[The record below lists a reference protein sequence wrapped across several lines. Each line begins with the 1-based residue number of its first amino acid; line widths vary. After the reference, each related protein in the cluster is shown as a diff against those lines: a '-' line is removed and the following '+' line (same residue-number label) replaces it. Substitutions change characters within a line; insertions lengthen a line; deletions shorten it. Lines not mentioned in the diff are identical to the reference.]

1 MLFILV
7 LTRTLPKLSLPY
19 HIMLEKT
26 LKEIHDQHFS
36 PLDLIPHEDLREKLI
51 SLVLEGVPG
60 NIGGEVANY
69 LRHLDAS
76 ISQEDIKDAKVV
88 IFGGG
93 TGLSNIV
100 GGSSKS
106 KEWLENP
113 FYGIK
118 SVFSYST
125 SVVCI
130 TDDGGSTGELQKDLP
145 LIALGDIRHVLV
157 SSLQEDHIQ
166 ARYKLHRKDIVPFV
180 ANIAHLFNFR
190 ICVETDSIYNL
201 RELESFKNLP
211 YPLREYLYDLYI
223 LLQENESLRPSL
235 KREHCLGNLF
245 LAAAIYDVKTRL
257 NIPFHEAIE
266 RGLLDVS
273 KMIGVPQGAVYPVS
287 STPAQL
293 RALYTNGVESLGEH
307 KIGNSSRGF
316 PVGRI
321 EIDFSEDPCV
331 YDSVLEKIA
340 EADLLIFAPGSLYS
354 SIIPILKIPQ
364 IVKAIRE
371 NNRAQKILVS
381 NLWVQ
386 TGETDQS
393 IPDPSRKFFVSD
405 MLKAY
410 EANISGGT
418 EGIFDEIV
426 CLSLDDIPAS
436 ILQLYAVEDKFPIY
450 LDRARVEQMGYAP
463 VECGVYSKNMLL
475 GSGVIQHDAKLLSE
489 AIRTLFIIGKK
500 FPHPHEKPMVIG
512 SSLQQEARI
521 LPYFPCVRYSLF
533 RETLESLEYIS
544 CEKTQVSEML
554 KGICWHHK
562 DIQLSHLEYISGIE
576 LVKKDDWVREQRWDN
591 ILSFYDPSDQR
602 IKIREDKLLN
612 KREFEFC
619 FLMALGES
627 LLGRYAAQKEIIHLP
642 NNLPGKGYVIVL
654 REKDDRNCFFSK
666 EELSEWL
673 LLAKMN
679 LADDKRYIRIINGGE
694 RFTPPALLL
703 GLVYAWYLDNRLA
716 SHIEYKMSVLK
727 VASEHLVP
735 AEREMAEK
743 RRSMIA
749 FLRDKVF
756 TVKFEKNDA

>member
-1 MLFILV
+1 
-7 LTRTLPKLSLPY
+7 
-19 HIMLEKT
+19 MLEKT
-26 LKEIHDQHFS
+26 LKEIRDQHFS

-51 SLVLEGVPG
+51 SLVLDGVPDT
-60 NIGGEVANY
+60 IGGEVAHY
-69 LRHLDAS
+69 LRELGTS
-76 ISQEDIKDAKVV
+76 ILQEDIKDAKVV
-88 IFGGG
+88 VFGGG

-106 KEWLENP
+106 QEWLKNP
-113 FYGIK
+113 FDGIK
-118 SVFSYST
+118 SAFSYTT

-166 ARYKLHRKDIVPFV
+166 ARYKLHRKDIAAFV
-180 ANIAHLFNFR
+180 MNIAYLFNFR
-190 ICVETDSIYNL
+190 ISAETDSFFDLQKCEY
-201 RELESFKNLP
+201 FKSLP
-211 YPLREYLYDLYI
+211 YALREYLGNLYI
-223 LLQENESLRPSL
+223 FLQKSEPLRTSL

-245 LAAAIYDVKTRL
+245 LAAAIYDVKTRF
-257 NIPFHEAIE
+257 NISFHEAIE
-266 RGLLDVS
+266 IGLAEVS
-273 KMIGVPQGAVYPVS
+273 KMIGVPKGAVYPVS

-307 KIGNSSRGF
+307 KIGKSSRGY

-321 EIDFSEDPCV
+321 EIDFASAPVV
-331 YDSVLEKIA
+331 YETVLEKIA
-340 EADLLIFAPGSLYS
+340 EADLLLFAPGSLYS
-354 SIIPILKIPQ
+354 SIIPLLKIPQ
-364 IVKAIRE
+364 IVEAIRQ

-386 TGETDQS
+386 AGETDQS

-410 EANISGGT
+410 EANIDGGT

-436 ILQLYAVEDKFPIY
+436 ILQCYAVEDKFPIY
-450 LDRARVEQMGYAP
+450 LDRVRVEQMGYAP

-475 GSGVIQHDAKLLSE
+475 SGNVIQHDAKLLSE
-489 AIRTLFIIGKK
+489 AIRTLFVIRKK
-500 FPHPHEKPMVIG
+500 FPYPDKKPMVIG
-512 SSLQQEARI
+512 PSLQHEPRY
-521 LPYFPCVRYSLF
+521 LPCLPCVRYSLF
-533 RETLESLEYIS
+533 KKKLDQLEYIS
-544 CEKTQVSEML
+544 CEKTQVFEML
-554 KGICWHHK
+554 KNVCWHHK
-562 DIQLSHLEYISGIE
+562 DIQLSHLAYISGIE
-576 LVKKDDWVREQRWDN
+576 CVKKDDWMREQRWDN
-591 ILSFYDPSDQR
+591 ILSFYDPHDKR
-602 IKIREDKLLN
+602 IKIREDKISN
-612 KREFEFC
+612 KHDFEFC

-627 LLGRYAAQKEIIHLP
+627 LLGVYAAQKEIIDLP
-642 NNLPGKGYVIVL
+642 ANLPGKGYVIVL
-654 REKDDRNCFFSK
+654 CDKDDRNSFFTR
-666 EELSEWL
+666 EELGEWL
-673 LLAKMN
+673 SLAKMN
-679 LADDKRYIRIINGGE
+679 LTESQKYIRIINGGE

-703 GLVYAWYLDNRLA
+703 GLAYTWYLDNRLA